1 MFHKIQSCWEI
12 VVKFCL
18 KKMTNKKYKKEHQNV
33 SFRSDWWVFCS
44 KLRWEPISGVLLF
57 PLMVC
62 LEDPPQNPA
71 SHSSIR
77 FFPVVRLCV
86 WMFVDLC
93 RTLKLLW
100 GSTCW
105 WTDSRGTRLQTWKV
119 LPVRPAGPVLVP
131 LCLTR
136 MSSSDEEALGLD
148 SLLDDSIL
156 DTAWRRRS
164 YPKRILVHVVHAL
177 KAERKVLVG
186 SVQPTSWHSRV
197 T

>member
-1 MFHKIQSCWEI
+1 MFSSDQIDEFSAQSWEGNQSVECCCFLSWFLWRI
-12 VVKFCL
+12 
-18 KKMTNKKYKKEHQNV
+18 
-33 SFRSDWWVFCS
+33 
-44 KLRWEPISGVLLF
+44 
-57 PLMVC
+57 
-62 LEDPPQNPA
+62 PQNPG
-71 SHSSIR
+71 SHSWIR
-77 FFPVVRLCV
+77 VFPVVRLCV

-119 LPVRPAGPVLVP
+119 LPVGPAGPVLVP
-131 LCLTR
+131 LRLTR
-136 MSSSDEEALGLD
+136 MSSSDEEALDLE

-156 DTAWRRRS
+156 DTAWRRHS
-164 YPKRILVHVVHAL
+164 YPKRILPHVVHAL

-186 SVQPTSWHSRV
+186 SVQPTSWDFRV